1 MFESIKQ
8 WAAVITGGVIAWPV
22 ASWVLA
28 SMQTSDGWAGAPLTL
43 CSPLVSALVAAVCGV
58 IGFGVISIVVGRVTN
73 RYTGMLMYGLCWMIV
88 ARRGVSIDAVLR
100 HVADAGGAFGA
111 MYVKF
116 AIETCVWAI
125 PVAALMA
132 AHVRLSPNAYPHQES
147 RFTPMSL
154 KALACNIVLGV
165 ALGWV
170 FLRTEAKGQTVFGF
184 AAASAIATMVTRLI
198 WPRCNASIL
207 FVVPAVVGVVAAI
220 TTLMFGASDAVARMA
235 AGDFWALGRLMP
247 PDAMSAGTFGTALG
261 IGLAR
266 SFGAEHH
273 PAMAQPAPQS

>member
-8 WAAVITGGVIAWPV
+8 WAAVITGGVVAWPL
-22 ASWVLA
+22 ATWVLM
-28 SMQTSDGWAGAPLTL
+28 SLRTSDGWPGAPLAL
-43 CSPLVSALVAAVCGV
+43 CSPLVAALIAAVCGV
-58 IGFGVISIVVGRVTN
+58 VGFGAISLVVGRVTN

-88 ARRGVSIDAVLR
+88 ARRGVSIDELLR
-100 HVADAGGAFGA
+100 HVADTGGGFGA
-111 MYVKF
+111 MYMKF
-116 AIETCVWAI
+116 AIETCLWAL
-125 PVAALMA
+125 PVALLMA
-132 AHVRLSPNAYPHQES
+132 AHVRISPNEYPNQEN
-147 RFTPMSL
+147 RFSPSSL

-184 AAASAIATMVTRLI
+184 AAACALATMVTRLI

-207 FVVPAVVGVVAAI
+207 FVVPAAVGVVAAV
-220 TTLMFGASDAVARMA
+220 TTLMLGASDALARTA

-247 PDAMSAGTFGTALG
+247 LDAISAGTFGTAMG

-273 PAMAQPAPQS
+273 PAMEHVAPQS